1 MAALERHRKK
11 SVYRV
16 HNKVQNY
23 FLEYCTWNIPCI
35 TVLIAVETLKFE
47 IKKAAV
53 GAGEG
58 WAEL

>member
-58 WAEL
+58 